1 LLRYIR
7 KNSNLNENN
16 NNLSEIIDK
25 IKSGDNE
32 LRDKFIEDYKP
43 FILSCA
49 SKAMKKYLE
58 VENSEEFSIAMI
70 AFNEAINY
78 FDKSRKSHFLSFS
91 ELVIKRRLIN
101 YRKVESKNSNIYP
114 FSYFGENEDNNLE
127 SSMTE
132 ECIKLN
138 FTQFEAREEIIV
150 FTQRLGEFGITLND
164 LIKKSPKHNDSKKMM
179 IEIARIIAENDYLYE
194 KLIRKMR
201 IPMPELISHIKVN
214 KRTVER
220 NKKYII
226 AACIVLRS
234 DLDIIKEFLKD

>member
-1 LLRYIR
+1 MLRYIR
-7 KNSNLNENN
+7 KNNDLYEN
-16 NNLSEIIDK
+16 SKSIPEIIDK
-25 IKSGDNE
+25 IKNGDNG
-32 LRDKFIEDYKP
+32 LREKFIDDYKP

-58 VENSEEFSIAMI
+58 VENSEEYSVALM

-78 FDKSRKSHFLSFS
+78 FDKSRKQHFLSFS

-101 YRKVESKNSNIYP
+101 YKKVENKNSNIYP
-114 FSYFGENEDNNLE
+114 FSYFSENEEHNIE
-127 SSMTE
+127 KSVTE
-132 ECIKLN
+132 ECIELN
-138 FTQFEAREEIIV
+138 FSQFEAREEIIM
-150 FTQRLGEFGITLND
+150 FNKKLGEFGITLND

-194 KLIRKMR
+194 KLNSKMR
-201 IPMPELISHIKVN
+201 IPMPELVSYIKVN